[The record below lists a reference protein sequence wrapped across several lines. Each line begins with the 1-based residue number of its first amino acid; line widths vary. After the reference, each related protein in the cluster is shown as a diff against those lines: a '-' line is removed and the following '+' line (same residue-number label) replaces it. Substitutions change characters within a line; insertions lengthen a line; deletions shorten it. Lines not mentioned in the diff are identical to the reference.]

1 MRRTLAPLLSL
12 ALACPALAADPAPAV
27 PPATPDVSAEAP
39 AVTAIPAAALAPAV
53 APPQGEAAAI
63 ARPPAPAPAPTA
75 AVSPEPYGKR
85 GILIGPKL
93 SLLALPPGLG
103 LEARLFDTLGISVD
117 FGFIPSVKVARDP
130 TVDSRAKYAD
140 LSVAARW
147 FPWHH
152 SFYLGASLGSR
163 DFKAS
168 AHDSVTLETASAEV
182 TSTYLAPQLGWRFI
196 GKSGFFY
203 GIDLGY
209 QIILSSTQTFVLP
222 ASTEPSQEEDLR
234 RAAHDLGQLGFPIL
248 TLVQLGWYL

>member
-12 ALACPALAADPAPAV
+12 ALASVALADDPAPAV
-27 PPATPDVSAEAP
+27 PPAPPDVSAEAP
-39 AVTAIPAAALAPAV
+39 LPA
-53 APPQGEAAAI
+53 
-63 ARPPAPAPAPTA
+63 PPAPIA

-85 GILIGPKL
+85 GVLIGPKL

-117 FGFIPSVKVARDP
+117 FNFIPSVKVSRDS
-130 TVDSRAKYAD
+130 TKDSRAKYAD

-147 FPWHH
+147 FPWHR
-152 SFYLGASLGSR
+152 SFYLGASLGTR

-168 AHDSVTLETASAEV
+168 AHDNLTFETASAEV
-182 TSTYLAPQLGWRFI
+182 TSTYIAPQLGWRFI

-222 ASTEPSQEEDLR
+222 ASTDPEQAQDLR
-234 RAAHDLGQLGFPIL
+234 RAANDLGQLGFPIL
-248 TLVQLGWYL
+248 TLVQLGWYF

>member
-12 ALACPALAADPAPAV
+12 ALASVALADDPAPAV
-27 PPATPDVSAEAP
+27 PLAPPGVSAEAP
-39 AVTAIPAAALAPAV
+39 
-53 APPQGEAAAI
+53 
-63 ARPPAPAPAPTA
+63 PPAPIA

-85 GILIGPKL
+85 GVLIGPKL
-93 SLLALPPGLG
+93 SLIALPPGLG

-117 FGFIPSVKVARDP
+117 FNFIPSVKVSKDS
-130 TVDSRAKYAD
+130 TKDSRAKYAD

-147 FPWHH
+147 FPWHR
-152 SFYLGASLGSR
+152 SFYLGASLGTR

-168 AHDSVTLETASAEV
+168 AHDNLTLETASAEV
-182 TSTYLAPQLGWRFI
+182 TSTYIAPQLGWRFI

-222 ASTEPSQEEDLR
+222 ASTDPEQEQDLR
-234 RAAHDLGQLGFPIL
+234 RAANDLGQLGFPIL
-248 TLVQLGWYL
+248 TLVQFGWYF